1 MVEVKLLFSSFQL
14 IKLLI
19 VKIKKFYL
27 HENREY
33 IENIYRF
40 LNLEIKRILY
50 YEFKKM
56 LKFKL
61 LRDFKLD

>member
-1 MVEVKLLFSSFQL
+1 MVEAKLLLSSFQL

-40 LNLEIKRILY
+40 LNLK
-50 YEFKKM
+50 
-56 LKFKL
+56 
-61 LRDFKLD
+61 